1 MMRKTQQGFRTIELF
16 GSLLHHMDMGRP
28 KNFRREE
35 VLEKAIPVFWKR
47 GFSDTSVQ
55 DLERATG
62 VNKSGLY
69 SEFRDKEDLFV
80 ESLRYYLATQE
91 KRGLLTE
98 EPLGWKNIEIFLK
111 RGPHSK
117 NEQKGCFSV
126 SSMREF
132 AILPDEAHAI
142 VAQSREALKRL
153 LAKNIEAEGSKMDP
167 ESVAEMVLVFFS
179 GLCIEYNLKSGKNSW
194 PRKIE
199 NFMMVLRSL

>member
-1 MMRKTQQGFRTIELF
+1 M
-16 GSLLHHMDMGRP
+16 HMGRP
-28 KNFRREE
+28 KNFSREE

-69 SEFRDKEDLFV
+69 AEFRDKEDLFV

-98 EPLGWKNIEIFLK
+98 EPLGWKNIETFLK
-111 RGPHSK
+111 HGPHSK
-117 NEQKGCFSV
+117 EDQKGCFSV

-132 AILPDEAHAI
+132 AILPAEAHAI
-142 VAQSREALKRL
+142 VAQSRAGLKRL
-153 LAKNIEAEGSKMDP
+153 LVKNIQAEESKMNP
-167 ESVAEMVLVFFS
+167 EVVAEMVLVFFS
-179 GLCIEYNLKSGKNSW
+179 GLCIEHNLRSGKNSSA
-194 PRKIE
+194 RKISSL
-199 NFMMVLRSL
+199 MRVLRNL

>member
-1 MMRKTQQGFRTIELF
+1 MMRKAPQTDSGILNYLVLY
-16 GSLLHHMDMGRP
+16 GYHMDMGRP

-35 VLEKAIPVFWKR
+35 VLKKAIPVFWKR

-98 EPLGWKNIEIFLK
+98 EP
-111 RGPHSK
+111 
-117 NEQKGCFSV
+117 
-126 SSMREF
+126 
-132 AILPDEAHAI
+132 
-142 VAQSREALKRL
+142 
-153 LAKNIEAEGSKMDP
+153 
-167 ESVAEMVLVFFS
+167 
-179 GLCIEYNLKSGKNSW
+179 
-194 PRKIE
+194 
-199 NFMMVLRSL
+199 

>member
-1 MMRKTQQGFRTIELF
+1 MMRQIQRGFKNIELF
-16 GSLLHHMDMGRP
+16 GSILHHRDMGRP
-28 KNFRREE
+28 KNFRREQ

-80 ESLRYYLATQE
+80 ESLRYYLAKQE

-98 EPLGWKNIEIFLK
+98 EPLGWKNIETFLK

-117 NEQKGCFSV
+117 DEQKGCFSV

-142 VAQSREALKRL
+142 VAQSRDTLKRL
-153 LAKNIEAEGSKMDP
+153 LVKNIEAEGSKMDP

-179 GLCIEYNLKSGKNSW
+179 GLCIERNLRSGKNS
-194 PRKIE
+194 PARKIE
-199 NFMMVLRSL
+199 NLMKVLRSV